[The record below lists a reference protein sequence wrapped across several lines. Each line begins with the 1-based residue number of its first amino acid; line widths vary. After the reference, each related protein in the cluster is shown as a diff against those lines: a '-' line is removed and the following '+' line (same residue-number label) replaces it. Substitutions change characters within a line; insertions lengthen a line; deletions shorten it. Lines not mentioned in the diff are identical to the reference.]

1 MTTARLQA
9 RDGDLAAQIRQLERA
24 LPNCLRK
31 DQHRLRRSLERIR
44 ADLKSGRE
52 FGDLTE
58 LSQRIQISSEACK
71 ARAASVP
78 ELDYP
83 PDLPVSGRKDE
94 ILQAI
99 VKHQV
104 VIVCGETGSGKTTQ
118 LPKICLEA
126 GRGLS
131 GYIGHTQP
139 RRIAARSVAARIAE
153 ELQQPLGQAVGYKV
167 RFHDHTADTSLVKLM
182 TDGILLA
189 ETQNDRYL
197 DQYDTLI
204 IDEAHERSLNIDFLL
219 GYMKWLLP
227 RRPDFKLIV
236 TSATI
241 DTERFSSHFNGA
253 PILNVSGRTYPVEIR
268 YRPILQDEKEDETG
282 DELQRGILAAVDE
295 LHRETKGDILIFLIG
310 ERDIRETAESLR
322 KHHPEDC
329 EILPLYARLSNAE
342 QEQIFRPHKKRRI
355 VLSTNVAE
363 TSLTVPGIRAVIDA
377 GHARISRYSHRSK
390 LQRLPIENIS
400 QASANQRA
408 GRCGRVGPGICIR
421 LYSEADFY
429 RRPEFTD
436 PEILRTNLAAVTLQM
451 KALGLGDLS
460 DFPFME
466 PPDDRMVRDG
476 LRTLLEINAIDEK
489 KNLTEVGKQLC
500 KLPVDP
506 RLARILI
513 AGGAENSLTEVA
525 IIVSALS
532 LQDPRE
538 RPSDKAQAADQKHAR
553 FKDEN
558 SDFLSFLKLWE
569 HFQEQKKHLSN
580 AKLRQYCRANFIS
593 YLRMREWED
602 IHQQILQVCKG
613 ELNLRFNQAPSEY
626 GEIHR
631 PLLTG
636 LLCHVSFKQEG
647 SEYLGARGLKC
658 QIWPGSALFKARPKW
673 ILSAEQV
680 ETTKVFARVVAKI
693 EPEWVERCGAHLL
706 KVSHHEPHW
715 EKKAGRAAIFEK
727 LTLFSLTIVNG
738 RRVPLEN
745 VDPVMARELFIRH
758 ALVQMEYDSKAPFFI
773 HNRDL
778 LAQADYLQQKGRRVD
793 LVADEEWIHR
803 FYDERIPQEAV
814 SGPSFEGW
822 RKKAEKGNPGLL
834 KMTREDITRKQ
845 DDSVHDRN
853 FPDQFAVGSL
863 KIQLEY
869 RFEPGHEDDGVTA
882 IVPIHL
888 LNQLTPEPFQWLVP
902 GLLREKL
909 VALIKNLP
917 KPSRR
922 HFVPVPDFADRA
934 LVQLDHGKGKLT
946 EQLSAAL
953 RRLAGFGPPLTE
965 WSEEGIPMHLRM
977 NFALVDDDKVVVA
990 RGRDLAAL
998 KKAHGEAAVSNFRE
1012 LAREELSMTG
1022 CKTWVF
1028 GDLPERYQSGNIYGY
1043 PALVDEGETVGL
1055 SIFDTGETAAARQ
1068 ERGLVRL
1075 FCLAMTKELKYLKK
1089 NLPVTAASEFAYRQL
1104 TPPPA
1109 ESKAG
1114 PVSPERCGGRNP
1126 TKPATAPSQASNL
1139 KSSAQHDLRDDT
1151 VDRVMTA
1158 LYLDGRPDIRTAA
1171 AFQQRLV
1178 QGRGEVV
1185 TVANTVGTLVNDILL
1200 LHTEAAAK
1208 IQSRPAGAATADMED
1223 QLGRLIRP
1231 GFVALT
1237 PYPALKEFPRYLK
1250 ALLYRIEKSAQD
1262 PQRDLRQLAELAK
1275 PWQEYWTWVQQGRNR
1290 ALTPERDNY
1299 RWMLEE
1305 LRVSLFAQALRTP
1318 YPVSIKRLDEVWAGR
1333 KER

>member
-1 MTTARLQA
+1 VTHPDPSPQDAP
-9 RDGDLAAQIRQLERA
+9 AALLRRLERS
-24 LPNCLRK
+24 LNDCLRK
-31 DQHRLRRSLERIR
+31 DQHRLRRSLDRIR
-44 ADLKSGRE
+44 NELKAGKE
-52 FGDLTE
+52 TGDLTK
-58 LSQRIQISSEACK
+58 LSDRIAQSAAARQ
-71 ARAASVP
+71 ARAAGVP
-78 ELDYP
+78 ALNYP
-83 PDLPVSGRKDE
+83 PDLPVAERKDE

-99 VKHQV
+99 LKHQV

-131 GYIGHTQP
+131 GFIGHTQP

-167 RFHDHTADTSLVKLM
+167 RFHDHTAEDSLVKLM

-189 ETQNDRYL
+189 ETQNDRFL

-241 DTERFSSHFNGA
+241 DPERFSRHFNDA
-253 PILNVSGRTYPVEIR
+253 PIINVSGRTYPVEIR
-268 YRPILQDEKEDETG
+268 YRPILQDEEEDETG

-295 LHRETKGDILIFLIG
+295 LHRETRGDILIFLIG

-421 LYSEADFY
+421 LYSEADFL
-429 RRPEFTD
+429 RRPLFTE

-466 PPDDRMVRDG
+466 PPDERMVRDG
-476 LRTLLEINAIDEK
+476 LRTLLEINAIDEQK
-489 KNLTEVGKQLC
+489 RLTEIGKQLY

-506 RLARILI
+506 RLGRILL
-513 AGGAENSLTEVA
+513 AGSEENSLTEVA

-558 SDFLSFLKLWE
+558 SDFMSFLKIWE

-580 AKLRQYCRANFIS
+580 SKLRQYCRANFLS
-593 YLRMREWED
+593 YLRLREWED
-602 IHQQILQVCKG
+602 IHQQILQVAKG

-636 LLCHVSFKQEG
+636 LLCHVSFKQEQ

-658 QIWPGSALFKARPKW
+658 QIWPGSVLFKPRPRW
-673 ILSAEQV
+673 IMSAEQV
-680 ETTKVFARVVAKI
+680 ETTKVFARVAAKI
-693 EPEWVERCGAHLL
+693 EPDWVERCGAHLL

-773 HNRDL
+773 HNREL
-778 LAQADYLQQKGRRVD
+778 LAEADYLQQKGRRVD
-793 LVADEEWIHR
+793 LVADEEWIYR
-803 FYDERIPQEAV
+803 FYDERIPQEVV
-814 SGPSFEGW
+814 SGVSFEAW
-822 RKKAEKGNPGLL
+822 RKKAEKGNPALL
-834 KMTREDITRKQ
+834 KMTREDVTRKE

-853 FPDQFAVGSL
+853 FPDQFVFGSL

-882 IVPIHL
+882 IIPIHL
-888 LNQLTPEPFQWLVP
+888 LNQITPEPFQWLVP

-922 HFVPVPDFADRA
+922 HYVPVPDFADRA
-934 LVQLDHGKGKLT
+934 LVQLDCGKGRLA

-965 WSEEGIPMHLRM
+965 WSEEGIPVHLRM
-977 NFALVDDDKVVVA
+977 NFALVDDNKVVVA

-998 KKAHGEAAVSNFRE
+998 KKAHSETAVSNFQE

-1028 GDLPERYQSGNIYGY
+1028 GDLGERYQSGSLHGF

-1055 SIFDTGETAAARQ
+1055 RVFDTQEAAAASQ

-1075 FCLAMTKELKYLKK
+1075 FCLAMSKELKYLKK
-1089 NLPVTAASEFAYRQL
+1089 NLPVTAASELAYRQL
-1104 TPPPA
+1104 GTP
-1109 ESKAG
+1109 
-1114 PVSPERCGGRNP
+1114 
-1126 TKPATAPSQASNL
+1126 
-1139 KSSAQHDLRDDT
+1139 SSDLRDDT
-1151 VDRVMTA
+1151 VDRIMAA
-1158 LYLDGRPDIRTAA
+1158 LYLDGQPDIRSAA
-1171 AFQQRLV
+1171 VFEQRLIK
-1178 QGRGEVV
+1178 GRSEVV
-1185 TVANTVGTLVNDILL
+1185 PVGNAVGKLANDILL
-1200 LHTEAAAK
+1200 LHAEVARKLKA
-1208 IQSRPAGAATADMED
+1208 RPTGPATDDMQD
-1223 QLGRLIRP
+1223 QLSRLIQP

-1237 PYPALKEFPRYLK
+1237 PYPALKEFPRYLN
-1250 ALLYRIEKSAQD
+1250 ALLYRLDKSAQD
-1262 PQRDLRQLAELAK
+1262 PQRDLRQLAEQAK
-1275 PWQEYWTWVQQGRNR
+1275 PWQDYWNWVQQGKN
-1290 ALTPERDNY
+1290 AVPPERDGY

-1305 LRVSLFAQALRTP
+1305 LRVSIFAQALKTP
-1318 YPVSIKRLDEVWAGR
+1318 YPVSVKRVGEAWAAKLKG
-1333 KER
+1333 